1 MLAEPTVAAFEKY
14 NVLSERELESRFEVW
29 AEQYS
34 TRANI
39 EAETADTIARTMIL
53 PAAMRYLAL
62 SRRVRA
68 SSAVEAEVRGLADA
82 LVASLADLK
91 EANHYPDGVEGLDL
105 AIYARDNQLAK
116 MAEMR
121 EVADQLE
128 KVVPDDLWP
137 LPKYSEMLFI
147 R

>member
-1 MLAEPTVAAFEKY
+1 
-14 NVLSERELESRFEVW
+14 
-29 AEQYS
+29 
-34 TRANI
+34 
-39 EAETADTIARTMIL
+39 
-53 PAAMRYLAL
+53 
-62 SRRVRA
+62 
-68 SSAVEAEVRGLADA
+68 
-82 LVASLADLK
+82 
-91 EANHYPDGVEGLDL
+91 
-105 AIYARDNQLAK
+105 